1 MLHALSPREQPIRLA
16 YPAQR
21 DGQAKE
27 NPILTLSR
35 TAAPAPQG
43 GTQQPPA
50 RLPSLRPLGQH
61 PTPPNPETRTAT
73 GKVRLCLDR
82 HSGFS
87 YVPLMP
93 HIRPALISCAFA
105 VTILLLP
112 LLLAADKATPPLQIH
127 WIDSEGGGS
136 TLLVTP
142 AGESV
147 LIDTGNPGGR
157 DAARILHAAK
167 EAGLERLDHVV
178 ITHFHIDHFG
188 GLAELAEL
196 IPIGTLYDKGLPD
209 EVPDQGG
216 NQARW
221 ALSSRP
227 YRNAKTE
234 KRVVL
239 APGDALPLKQA
250 PGSAP
255 LALKV
260 LAANQK
266 FIPATTD
273 TASNPDDP
281 ALAADKPEDLSDN
294 ANSLVLL
301 LSLGDFRFFDGGD
314 LTWNVEKR
322 LVTPHHLP
330 GVVDLFQ
337 VNHHGLDSSN
347 HPLLVRSLN
356 PTVAVMNNGPRKGT
370 SASALASLRGAQ
382 ALQALY
388 QIHENIR
395 PDEASNNTAER
406 QRIANHGDLGDAC
419 AAHPI
424 RCQVTADGTA
434 FSLAVPSQSHEQV
447 FATRSK

>member
-1 MLHALSPREQPIRLA
+1 MSPA
-16 YPAQR
+16 
-21 DGQAKE
+21 
-27 NPILTLSR
+27 
-35 TAAPAPQG
+35 
-43 GTQQPPA
+43 
-50 RLPSLRPLGQH
+50 
-61 PTPPNPETRTAT
+61 
-73 GKVRLCLDR
+73 
-82 HSGFS
+82 
-87 YVPLMP
+87 
-93 HIRPALISCAFA
+93 RPALISCAFA
-105 VTILLLP
+105 IAILVLP
-112 LLLAADKATPPLQIH
+112 VLLAADKAAPPLQIH

-167 EAGLERLDHVV
+167 EAGLQRLDHVV

-188 GLAELAEL
+188 GLAELAER
-196 IPIGTLYDKGLPD
+196 IPIGTLYDKGLPE

-216 NQARW
+216 NQTRW
-221 ALSSRP
+221 ALTSRP
-227 YRNAKTE
+227 YRNAKVE
-234 KRVVL
+234 NRVVL
-239 APGDALPLKQA
+239 APGDTLPLKQA
-250 PGSAP
+250 PGAA
-255 LALKV
+255 ALTLQV

-266 FIPATTD
+266 LIPATAN
-273 TASNPDDP
+273 TATNPDAP
-281 ALAADKPEDLSDN
+281 ELAGDKPVDLSDN
-294 ANSLVLL
+294 ANSIVLL

-347 HPLLVRSLN
+347 HPLLVRSLD

-370 SASALASLRGAQ
+370 SASTLASLQGAK

-388 QIHENIR
+388 QIHENVR
-395 PDEASNNTAER
+395 PDEATNNTPDR
-406 QRIANHGDLGDAC
+406 RRIANHGDLGEAC

-424 RCQVTADGTA
+424 HCRVAADGTS
-434 FSLAVPSQSHEQV
+434 FTLSVPAQDHEQA